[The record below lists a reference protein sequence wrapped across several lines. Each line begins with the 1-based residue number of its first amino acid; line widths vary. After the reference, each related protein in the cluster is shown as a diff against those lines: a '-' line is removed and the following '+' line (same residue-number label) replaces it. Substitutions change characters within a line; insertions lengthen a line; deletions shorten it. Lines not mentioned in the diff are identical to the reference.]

1 MFVDKVQ
8 VQVSAGNGG
17 DGVVSFRHEIYVDKG
32 GPDGGD
38 GGDGGD
44 VILVASRNQNTLAAF
59 RFKKLIKADDGQAGG
74 GARKHGRSAKDLFV
88 PVPVGTVVLNDKG
101 EQVADL
107 TEDEQQ
113 VVIAEGG
120 KGGFGNAHFVSSVRQ
135 APKVAE
141 KGEKGDQRHYI
152 FELRM
157 LADVG
162 LVGLP
167 NAGKS
172 SFLAAVSNAKPEIAN
187 YPFTTLT
194 PHLGVVDVDGEAIL
208 LADIPGLIEGA
219 SEGKG
224 LGDEFLRHV
233 SRCSVL
239 LHLIDVNSN
248 DIAIDYTTIRSE
260 LAAYSKDIAKKPE
273 IIVLTKIETLTDDLV
288 AMQRELLKAIA
299 PKNTQI
305 FEISSYAR
313 KGLDAVLFALKKT
326 VMTERKRQATVKKKA
341 KEALPVIRLKNSP
354 DAWQIKKTEK
364 SFIVTG
370 RKIEKFADRTDFSN
384 DFGVQRLRDIMKK
397 MGIMN
402 QLRRDGVN
410 PGDRIIIGN
419 PSHGEITY

>member
-1 MFVDKVQ
+1 MFVDKVK
-8 VQVSAGNGG
+8 VQVAAGNGG
-17 DGVVSFRHEIYVDKG
+17 DGKVSFRHEIYVDKG

-44 VILVASRNQNTLAAF
+44 VIIVASRNQNTLAAF
-59 RFKKLIKADDGQAGG
+59 RFKKAIDAENGKPGDAS
-74 GARKHGRSAKDLFV
+74 RKHGRSAKDLLV
-88 PVPVGTVVLNDKG
+88 PVPVGTAVLNEED
-101 EQVADL
+101 QVVADL
-107 TEDEQQ
+107 TEDGQQ
-113 VVIAEGG
+113 AIIAEGG

-141 KGEKGDQRHYI
+141 KGETGDKLNFV

-157 LADVG
+157 IADVG

-172 SFLAAVSNAKPEIAN
+172 SFLTAVSNARPEIAD
-187 YPFTTLT
+187 YPFTTLK
-194 PHLGVVDVDGEAIL
+194 PHLGVVDVNGEAIL

-239 LHLIDVNSN
+239 LHLIDANSN
-248 DIAIDYTTIRSE
+248 DIALDYKTIRGE
-260 LAAYSKDIAKKPE
+260 LAAYSKEIAKKSE
-273 IIVLTKIETLTDDLV
+273 IILITKIETLPDDIV
-288 AMQRELLKAIA
+288 AMQLELLQAVIPKKA
-299 PKNTQI
+299 KV
-305 FEISSYAR
+305 FLVSSYAKR
-313 KGLDAVLFALKKT
+313 GLDAVLFDLKK
-326 VMTERKRQATVKKKA
+326 VVDKEHKKQSVI
-341 KEALPVIRLKNSP
+341 KEKIDASLPVIRLKATP
-354 DAWQIKKTEK
+354 DAWQIKRTDK
-364 SFIVTG
+364 SFVITG

-384 DFGVQRLRDIMKK
+384 DFGIQRLRDIMKK

-410 PGDRIIIGN
+410 PGDRIIIGT
-419 PSHGEITY
+419 PSRGEITY

>member
-8 VQVSAGNGG
+8 VQVAAGDGG
-17 DGVVSFRHEIYVDKG
+17 DGVVSFRHEIYVDRG

-44 VILVASRNQNTLAAF
+44 VVLVASRNQNTLAAF
-59 RFKKLIKADDGQAGG
+59 RFKKLIKADDGKNGS
-74 GARKHGRSAKDLFV
+74 GARKHGRSAKDLLV
-88 PVPVGTVVLNDKG
+88 PVPVGTVVLNEAG
-101 EQVADL
+101 ELVADL

-113 VVIAEGG
+113 VIIANGG

-141 KGEKGDQRHYI
+141 KGEQGDKAKYI

-172 SFLAAVSNAKPEIAN
+172 SLLAAVSNARPEIAN
-187 YPFTTLT
+187 YPFTTLM
-194 PHLGVVDVDGEAIL
+194 PHLGVVDVDGDAMLI
-208 LADIPGLIEGA
+208 ADIPGLIEGA

-239 LHLIDVNSN
+239 VHLIDANSN
-248 DIAIDYTTIRSE
+248 DIAVDYTTIRTE
-260 LAAYSKDIAKKPE
+260 LKAYSKEIAKKPE
-273 IIVLTKIETLTDDLV
+273 IIALTKIETLPDDIV
-288 AMQRELLKAIA
+288 AMQRELLEAIV
-299 PKNTQI
+299 PKKTQI
-305 FEISSYAR
+305 FEISSYAKR
-313 KGLDAVLFALKKT
+313 GLDGLLFALKK
-326 VMTERKRQATVKKKA
+326 VVVAEHKKQATIKKKA
-341 KEALPVIRLKNSP
+341 DDALPVIRLKAVP
-354 DAWQIKKTEK
+354 EAWQIKRTDKA
-364 SFIVTG
+364 FIITG
-370 RKIEKFADRTDFSN
+370 RKIEKFADRTDFTN
-384 DFGVQRLRDIMKK
+384 EFGIRRLRDIMKK

-410 PGDRIIIGN
+410 PGDRIIIGS
-419 PSHGEITY
+419 PSRGEITY